1 MRKVLAYKK
10 VVVKIDKDGNEHYHP
25 LFVQRNREFKLNERF
40 DAETVDREQLHGLA
54 FRQIVVD
61 GEPKGALHVCFKPNA
76 PHIADKLSNGEKRCW
91 LKGFVMVRENGLAKK
106 DYEVINRC
114 EAQGGKWLLCTNF
127 TPTERL
133 K

>member
-1 MRKVLAYKK
+1 MKKVLAFKK
-10 VVVKIDKDGNEHYHP
+10 VVLKIDKDGNEHYHP
-25 LFVQRNREFKLNERF
+25 LFVQRHREFKLNERF
-40 DAETVDREQLHGLA
+40 DAETVNIEELHGLA

-61 GEPKGALHVCFKPNA
+61 GMSKGALHVCFKPNA

-91 LKGFVMVRENGLAKK
+91 LKGFVIVNGLSNK